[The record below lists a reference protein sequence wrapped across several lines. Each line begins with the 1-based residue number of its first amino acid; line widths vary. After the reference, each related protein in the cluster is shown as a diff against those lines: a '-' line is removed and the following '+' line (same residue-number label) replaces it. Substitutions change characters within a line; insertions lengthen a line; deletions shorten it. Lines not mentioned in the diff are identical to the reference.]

1 MNNKTKQRRGLRS
14 SIVGEKKN
22 AENLIDISL
31 EISITYIA
39 RVLTPAQELAV
50 GVQVFQIR
58 MSPIDF

>member
-1 MNNKTKQRRGLRS
+1 MRS